1 MVCGQGSAGNAPET
15 DQSQGDF
22 CMNSTVDFVIAGC
35 AKSGTTALTLMLDQH
50 PAIYT
55 SDIKETNFFIQ
66 GFEPT
71 RHFMTLNGKCVL
83 DDQEE
88 DDIIDTPEKYQ
99 GLFKSAGKDQIKGEA
114 SPWYLLNADVPARML
129 SYNPDVKVI
138 LTLRNPSDVAFANF
152 VHQVRDRAESIG
164 IDNMEAF
171 LNAARYQD
179 QTLHPFCNHLD
190 LPRYSKHLPA
200 YLSTIPR
207 ENLHIMIYEEFRDNK
222 QQALAEVF
230 EFLGVA
236 PQENIEVDRSV
247 NISGLP
253 KHDWLQDR
261 IQGSMA
267 FKKALGLIIPKKPRR
282 RLRAYIEAK
291 NTGKQVTLSPQH
303 RRRLDDEYAE
313 DRRYVESLLGRPVES
328 WEQRLAA
335 PSIQLAMQAQ
345 G

>member
-1 MVCGQGSAGNAPET
+1 
-15 DQSQGDF
+15 
-22 CMNSTVDFVIAGC
+22 
-35 AKSGTTALTLMLDQH
+35 
-50 PAIYT
+50 
-55 SDIKETNFFIQ
+55 
-66 GFEPT
+66 
-71 RHFMTLNGKCVL
+71 
-83 DDQEE
+83 
-88 DDIIDTPEKYQ
+88 
-99 GLFKSAGKDQIKGEA
+99 
-114 SPWYLLNADVPARML
+114 
-129 SYNPDVKVI
+129 
-138 LTLRNPSDVAFANF
+138 
-152 VHQVRDRAESIG
+152 
-164 IDNMEAF
+164 
-171 LNAARYQD
+171 
-179 QTLHPFCNHLD
+179 
-190 LPRYSKHLPA
+190 
-200 YLSTIPR
+200 
-207 ENLHIMIYEEFRDNK
+207 MIYEEFRDNK

-253 KHDWLQDR
+253 KNDWLQDR